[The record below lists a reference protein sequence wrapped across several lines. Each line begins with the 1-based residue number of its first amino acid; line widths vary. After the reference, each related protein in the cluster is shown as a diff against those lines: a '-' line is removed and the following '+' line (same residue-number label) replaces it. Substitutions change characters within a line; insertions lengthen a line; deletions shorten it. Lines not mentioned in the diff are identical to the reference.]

1 MINESVKDII
11 YINNSRIGHIV
22 KEVLLEDN
30 HIIINVTQYIKIN
43 KYILLDLNQTL
54 NTLYQR
60 YNISSISIRQ
70 DKDVII
76 YHKY

>member
-1 MINESVKDII
+1 MINESVKGII